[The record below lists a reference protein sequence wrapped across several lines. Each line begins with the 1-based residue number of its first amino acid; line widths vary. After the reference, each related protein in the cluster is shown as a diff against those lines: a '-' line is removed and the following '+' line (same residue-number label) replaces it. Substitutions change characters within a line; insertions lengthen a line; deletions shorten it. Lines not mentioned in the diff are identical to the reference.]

1 MKKLHLFLTLI
12 FLINF
17 LSAHCQIPCG
27 VYDDVLR
34 IIQIKENFKTVE
46 KAMNKISFLSSENT
60 PQSSQQLIR
69 WVNTKEEHA
78 TKTQIILAEYF
89 LSQRISEKND
99 NYFKQ
104 LSSIHKLVVN
114 SMKCKQT
121 ADLSFI
127 KNGLILLDNF
137 CKIYFDTHGIEHL
150 KKFDYSK

>member
-1 MKKLHLFLTLI
+1 MKKLHLFLTLF
-12 FLINF
+12 FLTNF

-34 IIQIKENFKTVE
+34 IIQIKENFKTIE
-46 KAMNKISFLSSENT
+46 KAMNKISFLSSVNT

-78 TKTQIILAEYF
+78 TKTQMILSEYF
-89 LSQRISEKND
+89 LTQRVSEKNE

-104 LSSIHKLVVN
+104 LSSIHRLIVN
-114 SMKCKQT
+114 SMKCKQVV
-121 ADLSFI
+121 DLSFI
-127 KNGLILLDNF
+127 NNGLFLLDNF

>member
-46 KAMNKISFLSSENT
+46 KATNKISFLSSENT

-121 ADLSFI
+121 VDLSFI
-127 KNGLILLDNF
+127 KNGLMLLDNF